1 MKFLVTGATS
11 GLGRNA
17 TEWLLESGYQVC
29 ATGRNLQA
37 GEELSKLGAQFTA
50 HDLVTASDEAYQQL
64 MSDCDV
70 IWHCAALSSPWG
82 KYQDF
87 YQANVVVT
95 QRLAQLA
102 GKLGIKRFVH
112 VSTPSLYFDFQSH
125 LNIPEQQLAK
135 RFANNYAKTK
145 YLAEEVIRQS
155 ISLYPQTIYIM
166 LRPRG
171 IFGPYDRVLIT
182 RVLDLIARTKG
193 TLPLPGAG
201 KAFIDLTFVLN
212 VVHAMFLASTRQQL
226 QSGEVF
232 NITNQQPK
240 PLHEMLTMLIKE
252 KLQIDFSVRALP
264 YFVLYGLACINEW
277 LAKITHKEPA
287 LTRYSV
293 GTLYFDMTL
302 NPDLASKRLGYKP
315 IYSLEEG
322 IDITAEWLLHNGNLP
337 YGKTNH
343 I

>member
-17 TEWLLESGYQVC
+17 TEWLLNAGYQVC
-29 ATGRNLQA
+29 ATGRNVQA
-37 GEELSKLGAQFTA
+37 GEELTKLGAHFMA
-50 HDLVTASDEAYQQL
+50 LDLVIASDEEYQQFI
-64 MSDCDV
+64 SDYYFIC
-70 IWHCAALSSPWG
+70 HCASLSSPSL
-82 KYQDF
+82 KYQYF
-87 YQANVVVT
+87 YQSNVVVT
-95 QRLAQLA
+95 QRLAQFA

-112 VSTPSLYFDFQSH
+112 VSTPSLYFDFHSH
-125 LNIPEQQLAK
+125 LNIPEQQLAEQ
-135 RFANNYAKTK
+135 FANNYAKTK
-145 YLAEEVIRQS
+145 FLAEEVISQS

-171 IFGPYDRVLIT
+171 IFGPHDRVLIT
-182 RVLDLIARTKG
+182 RVLDLITRTKG

-212 VVHAMFLASTRQQL
+212 VVHAMFLASTGQQL
-226 QSGEVF
+226 NSGEVF

-240 PLHEMLTMLIKE
+240 SLHEMLTMLIKE
-252 KLQIDFSVRALP
+252 KLQIEFSVRALP
-264 YFVLYGLACINEW
+264 YSFLYGLACINEW

-302 NPDLASKRLGYKP
+302 NPDLAIKRLGYKP

-337 YGKTNH
+337 HGKTNH

>member
-50 HDLVTASDEAYQQL
+50 LDLVTASDEAYQQL

-95 QRLAQLA
+95 QRLAQFA

-112 VSTPSLYFDFQSH
+112 VSTPSLYFDFHSH
-125 LNIPEQQLAK
+125 LNIPEQQLAEQ
-135 RFANNYAKTK
+135 FANNYAKTK
-145 YLAEEVIRQS
+145 FLAEEFISQS

-171 IFGPYDRVLIT
+171 IFGPHDRVLIT
-182 RVLDLIARTKG
+182 RVLDLIAKTKG
-193 TLPLPGAG
+193 VLPLPGGG

-212 VVHAMFLASTRQQL
+212 VVHAMFLASTGQQL
-226 QSGEVF
+226 NSGEVF
-232 NITNQQPK
+232 NITNQEPK
-240 PLHEMLTMLIKE
+240 SLHEMLTMLIKE
-252 KLQIDFSVRALP
+252 KLQIEFSVRALP
-264 YFVLYGLACINEW
+264 YSFLYGLACINEW
-277 LAKITHKEPA
+277 LAKITQKEPA

-302 NPDLASKRLGYKP
+302 NPDLAIKRLGYKP

-337 YGKTNH
+337 NGKTNH